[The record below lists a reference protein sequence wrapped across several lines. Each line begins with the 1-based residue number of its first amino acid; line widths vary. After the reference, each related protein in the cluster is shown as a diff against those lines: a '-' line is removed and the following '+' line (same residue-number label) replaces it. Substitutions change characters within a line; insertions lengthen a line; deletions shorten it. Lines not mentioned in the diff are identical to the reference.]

1 MRYILIFLLLVQ
13 LAVLSTQPALGQ
25 RVRRPTTTASPKD
38 TVNISPPQDSLVTAA
53 PQGDIETTINYSAR
67 DSIRFEVDRKVVH
80 LYGDAKIDY
89 GTMELSAAYI
99 QIDYDL
105 NTLTATTLA
114 DSAGQETGTPVFKD
128 GAESYAAKRI
138 AYNYKT
144 KRGRISEVV
153 TQQGEGYIH
162 SEVVKKNEANE
173 IFGLHNKYTTCNLEH
188 PHFYISAG
196 KIKAIPNDKIMSG
209 PFNLV
214 IADIPTPL
222 GFLFGLFP
230 TPKNKRSSGVI
241 VPTFGES
248 RARGFYL
255 SNGGYYLALN
265 DYIGTR
271 ITGDIYSLGGYKVTV
286 DNTYIKR
293 YSYRGNLN
301 ISYDFFK
308 NDEADV
314 ADPNRSTNSLAGL
327 PPTQRTAFINWS
339 HSPVQKPGRGR
350 FSANVRAGSSQ
361 HNRVNFNSSNAYL
374 APTFN
379 STITYQ
385 KNIQNSPFSYTATLS
400 QGQNNGGFVGE
411 GENRRPAPTI
421 MRFTLPDL
429 NFAMTQTSL
438 YELFS
443 KNVPTGQWYENFTF
457 GYNVRV
463 RNEVSNQVPAR
474 RLGNIPVVGGTERDT
489 SFALNF
495 DNLGELWRNGRKSA
509 DHNFNIGLG
518 NYKVLRFFNLTP
530 NVTYRESWF
539 DNKLTYTYDEE
550 QQAVR
555 IDTASFGRVYEYG
568 AGASLNTTVYGTV
581 QFPKSK
587 RVEAIRHTMIPSISY
602 GYRPNFGDESRFG
615 FSQTTQVAIDSLTN
629 QPIFQTL
636 PRFNGNVPS
645 GGLQSSLGIQINNRV
660 EMKVRSRSDSTDAK
674 SEKVSLIDN
683 LNISTNYNLAADSL
697 RLSPIN
703 ISMNT
708 RLFKVFDVN
717 FTSTLNPYQASPDGN
732 RSIDRYMLEGPGFK
746 LARLTNANL
755 SVRANFNPEARST
768 NTPPPT
774 NLPGML
780 NPNDQFLPDYVDF
793 NIPWTLNLDYTI
805 YYTGGTQQNR
815 GEVTQNIGMQGT
827 LNLTEKWKFGY
838 MAGYDFTNQNISNAS
853 LDIYRDLHCW
863 EMSIGW
869 RPFGLMRGYNV
880 TINARSALLRDL
892 KLSRNRSG
900 FNR

>member
-1 MRYILIFLLLVQ
+1 MRYILVFLLLVQ
-13 LAVLSTQPALGQ
+13 LAVLSAQPVMGQ
-25 RVRRPTTTASPKD
+25 RLRRATPTATPKD
-38 TVNISPPQDSLVTAA
+38 TISIVPPQDTVITAV
-53 PQGDIETTINYSAR
+53 PQGDIETTINYAAT
-67 DSIRFEVDRKVVH
+67 DSILMEVDGRIVH
-80 LYGDAKIDY
+80 LYGNAKIDY
-89 GTMELSAAYI
+89 GTMELTAAYI
-99 QIDYDL
+99 QINYEL

-114 DSAGQETGTPVFKD
+114 DSTGKEVGIPMFKD
-128 GAESYAAKRI
+128 GGEAYAAKRI

-144 KRGRISEVV
+144 RRGRISEVV

-230 TPKNKRSSGVI
+230 TPRNKRSSGVI

-271 ITGDIYSLGGYKVTV
+271 ITGDLYSLGGYRVTV
-286 DNTYIKR
+286 DNTYISR
-293 YSYRGNLN
+293 YAYRGNLN
-301 ISYDFFK
+301 ISYDYFK

-314 ADPNRSTNSLAGL
+314 IDPTRSTNSLAGL
-327 PPTQRTAFINWS
+327 PPTQRTAFITWS

-350 FSANVRAGSSQ
+350 FTANVRAGSSQ
-361 HNRVNFNSSNAYL
+361 HNRVNFNNPNQYL

-400 QGQNNGGFVGE
+400 QGQNNGGFTADG
-411 GENRRPAPTI
+411 RPAPTI
-421 MRFTLPDL
+421 MNFTLPDL
-429 NFAMTQTSL
+429 SFAMTQMSV
-438 YELFS
+438 YEIFS
-443 KNVPTGQWYENFTF
+443 KNVPTGKWYENFTF
-457 GYNVRV
+457 GYNLRA
-463 RNEVSNQVPAR
+463 RNEVSNREVAR
-474 RLGNIPVVGGTERDT
+474 RLGNVPIIGGTERDT
-489 SFALNF
+489 SFAIDFN
-495 DNLGELWRNGRKSA
+495 NLGRLWQNGRKSA

-530 NVTYRESWF
+530 TVSYRESWF
-539 DNKLTYTYDEE
+539 DNKLNYVYDE
-550 QQAVR
+550 QAQAVR
-555 IDTASFGRVYEYG
+555 IDTAKFGRVYEYN

-587 RVEAIRHTMIPSISY
+587 RVEAVRHIMRPSVGYS
-602 GYRPNFGDESRFG
+602 YRPNFGDENRFG
-615 FSQTTQVAIDSLTN
+615 FYQTTQVGVDSLTN
-629 QPIFQTL
+629 QAIFQTL
-636 PRFNGNVPS
+636 PRFNGNVPGGGMAS
-645 GGLQSSLGIQINNRV
+645 GLSMRIDNQVQ
-660 EMKVRSRSDSTDAK
+660 MKVRSRSDTAAVK
-674 SEKVSLIDN
+674 SEKVSIIDN
-683 LNISTNYNLAADSL
+683 LGINTFYNFAQDSL

-703 ISMNT
+703 VSMNT
-708 RLFKVFDVN
+708 RLFQVFDVN
-717 FTSTLNPYQASPDGN
+717 INSIFDPYQITPEGRRIN
-732 RSIDRYMLEGPGFK
+732 RYMLEGDGFK

-755 SVRANFNPEARST
+755 SVRANFNPEART
-768 NTPPPT
+768 GTTPPPT
-774 NLPGML
+774 NLPGMMQ
-780 NPNDQFLPDYVDF
+780 PNDPLMPDYVDF
-793 NIPWTLNLDYTI
+793 NIPWTLSVDYTI
-805 YYTGGTQQNR
+805 YYSGGTPQNP
-815 GEVTQNIGMQGT
+815 GSLTQNLGVQGT

-838 MAGYDFTNQNISNAS
+838 MAGYDFTNKNISNANI
-853 LDIYRDLHCW
+853 DIHRDLHCW

-869 RPFGLMRGYNV
+869 RPFGLMRGYNI
-880 TINARSALLRDL
+880 TINARSAMLRDL
-892 KLSRNRSG
+892 RLTRNRSG
-900 FNR
+900 MNFR

>member
-1 MRYILIFLLLVQ
+1 MIFLLLAQ
-13 LAVLSTQPALGQ
+13 LAMLSAQPAMGQ
-25 RVRRPTTTASPKD
+25 RVRRPSATPKD
-38 TVNISPPQDSLVTAA
+38 TVSIIPPQDTLISTV
-53 PQGDIETTINYSAR
+53 PKGDIETTIKYSAR
-67 DSIRFEVDRKVVH
+67 DSIQFEVDRKVVH
-80 LYGDAKIDY
+80 LYGDAKINY
-89 GTMELSAAYI
+89 GTMDLTAAYI
-99 QIDYDL
+99 QINYDL

-114 DSAGQETGTPVFKD
+114 DSTGKEVGTPVFKD
-128 GAESYAAKRI
+128 GEESYAAKRI

-144 KRGRISEVV
+144 KKGRISEVV

-162 SEVVKKNEANE
+162 SEVVKKNEQNE

-230 TPKNKRSSGVI
+230 TPRNKRSSGVI

-271 ITGDIYSLGGYKVTV
+271 ITGDIYSLGGYKISV
-286 DNTYIKR
+286 DNTYVNR

-301 ISYDFFK
+301 ISYDYFK

-314 ADPNRSTNSLAGL
+314 ADPSRSTTNLQGL
-327 PPTQRTAFINWS
+327 PPSQRTAFVTWS

-350 FSANVRAGSSQ
+350 LTANVRAGSSQ
-361 HNRVNFNSSNAYL
+361 HNRVNFESPNQYL

-385 KNIQNSPFSYTATLS
+385 KNIQNTPFSYTATLS
-400 QGQNNGGFVGE
+400 QGQNNGGRLSDGSPV
-411 GENRRPAPTI
+411 PTI
-421 MRFTLPDL
+421 MNFVLPDL
-429 NFAMTQTSL
+429 NFAMTQMSI
-438 YELFS
+438 YEIFS
-443 KNVPTGQWYENFTF
+443 KNVPTGKWYENFTI
-457 GYNVRV
+457 GYNVRA
-463 RNEVSNQVPAR
+463 RNEVSNSVAAR
-474 RLGNIPVVGGTERDT
+474 RLSNIPTLNESRGDT
-489 SFALNF
+489 FALNL
-495 DNLGELWRNGRKSA
+495 DNLDRLWRNGRKSA
-509 DHNFNIGLG
+509 DHNFQIGLG

-530 NVTYRESWF
+530 SVNYRESWF
-539 DNKLTYTYDEE
+539 DNKLTYTFNPDS
-550 QQAVR
+550 QAVQV
-555 IDTASFGRVYEYG
+555 DTAKFGRVYEYS

-581 QFPKSK
+581 LFRKGK
-587 RVEAIRHTMIPSISY
+587 KVEAIRHVMRPSIGY
-602 GYRPNFGDESRFG
+602 QYRPDFGDQDRFG
-615 FSQTTQVAIDSLTN
+615 FYQTTQTGIDTLTN
-629 QPIFQTL
+629 QQIFQTL
-636 PRFNGNVPS
+636 PRFSGNVPAAGMSS
-645 GGLQSSLGIQINNRV
+645 GLSMRIDNQVQ
-660 EMKVRSRSDSTDAK
+660 MKVRSRSDSAATAT
-674 SEKVSLIDN
+674 EKVSLIDN
-683 LNISTNYNLAADSL
+683 LGVSTFYNFALDSL
-697 RLSPIN
+697 QLSPIN
-703 ISMNT
+703 LNMNT
-708 RLFKVFDVN
+708 RLLKLFDINVN
-717 FTSTLNPYQASPDGN
+717 STFDPYQLSPDGTRRIN
-732 RSIDRYMLEGPGFK
+732 RYMLEGDGFK

-755 SVRANFNPEARST
+755 SVRANFNPEARAS

-793 NIPWTLNLDYTI
+793 NIPWTLSVDYTI
-805 YYTGGTQQNR
+805 FYTGATSPLNPSSL
-815 GEVTQNIGMQGT
+815 TQNIGVQGT
-827 LNLTEKWKFGY
+827 VNFTEKWKFGY
-838 MAGYDFTNQNISNAS
+838 MAGYDFSNKNISNAS

-892 KLSRNRSG
+892 RLTRNRSG
-900 FNR
+900 MNFR